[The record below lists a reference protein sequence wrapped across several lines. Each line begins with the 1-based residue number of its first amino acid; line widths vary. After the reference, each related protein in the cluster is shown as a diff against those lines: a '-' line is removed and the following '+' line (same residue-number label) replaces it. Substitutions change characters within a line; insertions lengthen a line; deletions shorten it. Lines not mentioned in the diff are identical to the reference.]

1 MKILLAIAIGIIIM
15 AVIFQIYITMVSGKS
30 EIQSYQ
36 VIRTQ
41 EPFEMRYYPPAIMAK
56 ISSTSKSYRDLGY
69 TGFGKLAN
77 YIFGGNSAKK
87 QIAMTSPVH
96 MDVGDTLSTMSFVMP
111 SEYTQDNLPMP
122 DNAEINIQT
131 TDAEYVAVISFGGFA
146 SNDRIHKHQELL
158 RQHLIEKGIAY
169 FGNFRFLG
177 YNPPYQLFGR
187 RNEVIV
193 SVDKIQL

>member
-15 AVIFQIYITMVSGKS
+15 AVIFQIYITMASGKS
-30 EIQSYQ
+30 EIQSYE

-41 EPFEMRYYPPAIMAK
+41 EPYEIRYYPPAIMAK

-69 TGFGKLAN
+69 SGFGKLAN
-77 YIFGGNSAKK
+77 YIFGGNSANK

-96 MDVGDTLSTMSFVMP
+96 MDIGDTLSTMSFVIP
-111 SEYTQDNLPMP
+111 SEYTLDDLPKP
-122 DNAEINIQT
+122 NNAEINIQT

-146 SNDRIHKHQELL
+146 SNDRIHEHQELL
-158 RQHLIEKGIAY
+158 RQYLIDTKVAY

-177 YNPPYQLFGR
+177 YNPPYQLLGR
-187 RNEVIV
+187 RNEIIV
-193 SVDKIQL
+193 TVDIIQ